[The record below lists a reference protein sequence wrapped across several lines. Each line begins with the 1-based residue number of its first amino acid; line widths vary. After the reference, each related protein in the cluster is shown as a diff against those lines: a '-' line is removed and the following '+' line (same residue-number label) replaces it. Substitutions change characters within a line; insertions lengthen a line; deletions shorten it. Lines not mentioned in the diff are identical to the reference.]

1 MAVEKAALRITEL
14 DFISIRENL
23 KTFLRSQNEFQDFD
37 WEGSG
42 LAVLLDILAYNTHYM
57 GYYLNMVGNEM
68 FLDTAQIRAS
78 VLSHA
83 KAINYIP
90 GSKQGALSKVNI
102 TVTPTI
108 TEDTEASSLTL
119 EKYTRLLGY
128 DKDGVNY
135 PFVTIYSNTATK
147 QAGSFQFSNVY
158 IKQGE
163 VVTLQY
169 LADST
174 NDKRRYEIPS
184 ANVDTTSISV
194 RVQESNSNT
203 DTKLYSLASDITTL
217 TQNSKVYFIEEN
229 ENLNY
234 TLYFGDD
241 VIGKRPKDGNI
252 IICTYLDNVGSQ
264 SNNITGFTF
273 TDYIGGKYRN
283 NVRTTS
289 TVSSYG
295 GVDKETIEEVRY
307 RAPYFYSTQNRAVT
321 VNDYETLILKD
332 YPIIESV
339 SVWGGQDND
348 PVIYGK
354 VFLSLKTKS
363 NYYLTNFE
371 KENIKQSLIETRNI
385 LTVTPEIV
393 DPDYV
398 YLQVKGT
405 VKYDSQLTSLTANE
419 ILAYAKAAIFD
430 YSDMELNKFGSIFR
444 KSKLQNYIENSE
456 QSITASDIDVF
467 VQKRMLVDT
476 NRKRNYTVA
485 FNMPLKQVSHKD
497 KLVTYPR
504 IEVYDSANISRNVY
518 FEEVPE
524 ALSGISS
531 ITITNSGINYSSAPT
546 VTITGDGYGATAKAT
561 VAGGRVTDIEIT
573 NSGTDYSYA
582 IVSLDGGDGYGAI
595 AIPVLDS
602 DVGYLRSYYY
612 KSTGEKVV
620 VNSNAGSI
628 NYLTGQII
636 LNSLRAYSVE
646 ENAFYDQDYLTFNIM
661 AENDIIEPLR
671 NRILTIDQEDPKSI
685 QINVVSE

>member
-1 MAVEKAALRITEL
+1 
-14 DFISIRENL
+14 
-23 KTFLRSQNEFQDFD
+23 
-37 WEGSG
+37 
-42 LAVLLDILAYNTHYM
+42 M